1 MREGD
6 PPVIKTFDAATVR
19 SLLEQREEVMFAY
32 LFGSHARG
40 DVTTLSDLDIAVYF
54 AEGDILQ
61 YNDLRMDLYLAL
73 SRGLGTSDID
83 LVVLNTVSNLMLL
96 DEIIRC
102 GIVLVDRD
110 PDRRTDFEQ
119 RVLHQAIDF
128 KTQRKA
134 FLGV

>member
-1 MREGD
+1 MRERD
-6 PPVIKTFDAATVR
+6 PPVIKTVDVATVR

-32 LFGSHARG
+32 LFGSPARG
-40 DVTTLSDLDIAVYF
+40 DVTALSDLDVAVYF

-110 PDRRTDFEQ
+110 PDRRAEFEQ
-119 RVLHQAIDF
+119 RSLHQAIDF
-128 KTQRKA
+128 KAQRKA
-134 FLGV
+134 FVGV